1 LIKQLP
7 ATVVAP
13 SKASRGGLRTVR
25 LHRGAPVRP
34 ETDHGAGRKRRVP
47 RWNAIGIAAVAAAV
61 AALGVFGGL
70 VIAHGQHPKTS
81 LASDRSRLGSHSSPG
96 PTSRPGGRHSGTAR
110 RGAGRSRPHHARGGT
125 QGNSTG
131 PPATNSAPHT
141 SPQVLPPVECPGK
154 ALLGVYAPGRLDLL
168 ATCDWVLGR
177 VTSVAVQDDGNRR
190 VTLVGT
196 DARRVVLEVILGQHL
211 PAPRVGERVAAF
223 GTLVRDRAAGWTG
236 LEPVWAIDYLDR
248 GTLVRAVPPAVPV
261 FHAGEV
267 CVPTTPPVCTPVPTP
282 TLSVPAPSLPAVP

>member
-1 LIKQLP
+1 M
-7 ATVVAP
+7 
-13 SKASRGGLRTVR
+13 
-25 LHRGAPVRP
+25 
-34 ETDHGAGRKRRVP
+34 
-47 RWNAIGIAAVAAAV
+47 
-61 AALGVFGGL
+61 
-70 VIAHGQHPKTS
+70 
-81 LASDRSRLGSHSSPG
+81 
-96 PTSRPGGRHSGTAR
+96 
-110 RGAGRSRPHHARGGT
+110 
-125 QGNSTG
+125 
-131 PPATNSAPHT
+131 
-141 SPQVLPPVECPGK
+141 
-154 ALLGVYAPGRLDLL
+154 
-168 ATCDWVLGR
+168 
-177 VTSVAVQDDGNRR
+177 TSVAVQDDGNRR